1 MLMVEQLSLSFY
13 LRVIGFGRCQG
24 DWANSILQ
32 GLNRHNERLGK
43 VRLFGKCNAKKK
55 KIIYEKSMSGQSDQ
69 LI

>member
-1 MLMVEQLSLSFY
+1 MVEQLSLSFY

-24 DWANSILQ
+24 DWVNSILQ
-32 GLNRHNERLGK
+32 GLNRHNKRLGK
-43 VRLFGKCNAKKK
+43 VRLFGKCNAKK